1 MSNQDPQLAGAILP
15 NSPRN
20 GEGLEVDDAE
30 NGPSYISPTVVSFDE
45 DVEYNSYVEINEDGT
60 PEIKPAGS
68 DVKTVVSSIMT
79 VDGIADPTS
88 FRVNCLAIFVGDM
101 ARGIFFPTMW
111 NLVQVLGGDQV
122 VLGYVTSSF
131 SFGRMLVLPL
141 FGKLSTVHG
150 CRKIL
155 LVTSIIFFMG
165 TLMFTQVLNVGR
177 CWFLILSNIV
187 LGIGSGTLAVTRAYT
202 SDVTPRRSRTGYM
215 ALISAI
221 QYAGTTVT
229 PLLGS
234 LFVVMFRNR
243 DIDEDRGYVHE
254 VRVLFENSI

>member
-1 MSNQDPQLAGAILP
+1 MSNKDSKSGGGLLP
-15 NSPRN
+15 NPSPRDRSEDVEDGGFPY
-20 GEGLEVDDAE
+20 GEQK
-30 NGPSYISPTVVSFDE
+30 TVVSFDDQIASTVYIE
-45 DVEYNSYVEINEDGT
+45 MDDMDDINEV
-60 PEIKPAGS
+60 ES
-68 DVKTVVSSIMT
+68 DAKSIVSSIMT

-88 FRVNCLAIFVGDM
+88 FRVNCFAIFVGDM

-111 NLVQVLGGDQV
+111 NLVQVLGGDQI

-141 FGKLSTVHG
+141 FGKMSTVNG
-150 CRKIL
+150 CRKVL
-155 LVTSIIFFMG
+155 LFTSVIFFIG
-165 TLMFTQVLNVGR
+165 TLMFTQVLNVGEP
-177 CWFLILSNIV
+177 WFLILSNVV

-221 QYAGTTVT
+221 QYSGTTVT

-234 LFVVMFRNR
+234 LFVVMFANQ
-243 DIDEDRGYVHE
+243 DAEKG
-254 VRVLFENSI
+254 